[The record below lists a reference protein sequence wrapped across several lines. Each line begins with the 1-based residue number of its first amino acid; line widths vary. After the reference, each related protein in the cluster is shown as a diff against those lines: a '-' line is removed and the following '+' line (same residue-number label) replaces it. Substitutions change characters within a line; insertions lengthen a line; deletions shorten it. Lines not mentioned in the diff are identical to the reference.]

1 MSPHIM
7 HTLTMHDLCQS
18 TNDVLD
24 EVQNTSVLYNLCYER
39 QGVELLNEWVQVNP
53 SIISVDAFFRLSLTN
68 WHTGDSPFHTLCIKS
83 PFSKAL
89 LEKLIEHRQD
99 IFDAMTYEHLFRRFD
114 CRIPSPLKNSSPFY
128 WLARCEHQ
136 MDLLWDIL
144 KNKYDLFSQIK
155 MSDLVTLVHPKP
167 QETTSVFFY
176 LCRQMSLDSMF
187 CTMIQE
193 SNLMDDPLMKDAII
207 QENKINQQ
215 KTYPLFWLTESQY
228 GCDSLK
234 MILEND
240 ENLQKISFAH
250 LTHKEITV
258 PDSPDRTHVIENLL
272 EANRDD
278 IIARFLTINTLV
290 RACVER
296 YLEHYHASHS
306 GTLRIDY

>member
-1 MSPHIM
+1 
-7 HTLTMHDLCQS
+7 
-18 TNDVLD
+18 
-24 EVQNTSVLYNLCYER
+24 
-39 QGVELLNEWVQVNP
+39 
-53 SIISVDAFFRLSLTN
+53 
-68 WHTGDSPFHTLCIKS
+68 
-83 PFSKAL
+83 
-89 LEKLIEHRQD
+89 
-99 IFDAMTYEHLFRRFD
+99 
-114 CRIPSPLKNSSPFY
+114 
-128 WLARCEHQ
+128 
-136 MDLLWDIL
+136 
-144 KNKYDLFSQIK
+144 
-155 MSDLVTLVHPKP
+155 
-167 QETTSVFFY
+167 
-176 LCRQMSLDSMF
+176 
-187 CTMIQE
+187 MIQE